1 MTELSQLRL
10 ALEPRFI
17 FSDSASKCP
26 VQAPCPMDNVVHIM
40 QADTLNQLVI
50 NELDPSNIGTG
61 LYVLAVVL
69 NRRQT
74 DVSELKVGDLV
85 RVQVFLYRRDGYE
98 HQTLVKVSSNGTRCR
113 TMRAE
118 TTVVLSQL
126 ETQEISG
133 CCVA

>member
-10 ALEPRFI
+10 ALESRFI
-17 FSDSASKCP
+17 FSDSASECFQYDTP
-26 VQAPCPMDNVVHIM
+26 CNAQCVQFRSVSSEG
-40 QADTLNQLVI
+40 T
-50 NELDPSNIGTG
+50 IGTG
-61 LYVLAVVL
+61 LYALAVIL

-74 DVSELKVGDLV
+74 DVSEHKVGDLV
-85 RVQVFLYRRDGYE
+85 RVQAFLYRRDGYE